1 MLSAVLLCALMQTLP
16 PSPTVCAQAARTLE
30 SGLPA
35 ARKDLPQL
43 LPLAKSCADLLG
55 PGSRNARKL
64 QAGLLSLEALPATE
78 RETALRVLA
87 KELEELAVDLAFQ
100 PVNESPLPQGF
111 PAHTPVG
118 EIAIREYPAYRL
130 ARTAMN
136 RTRNS
141 AFWRLF
147 NHIQSHSIPMTAPV
161 EITYERERPQ
171 AMAFLYQATAG
182 GTLGPEGE
190 VEVVDVP
197 AAKVIS
203 IGLRGSTDEKRL
215 ANAREELQRWIAGQ
229 ARYEICGP
237 ARSMSWNSP
246 MVADKRRYCEVQ
258 YPVRLRADWAP
269 RPIQPGSAS
278 NG

>member
-1 MLSAVLLCALMQTLP
+1 MLAAVLLCALMQTPP

-43 LPLAKSCADLLG
+43 LPLAKSCAELLG

-64 QAGLLSLEALPATE
+64 QAGLLSLEALPAAE
-78 RETALRVLA
+78 REAALRVLA
-87 KELEELAVDLAFQ
+87 NELGELMLDLKFQ

-118 EIAIREYPAYRL
+118 EIAIRDYPAYRL

-136 RTRNS
+136 RANNS
-141 AFWRLF
+141 AFWSLF
-147 NHIQSHSIPMTAPV
+147 NHIKSNSIPMTAPV

-171 AMAFLYQATAG
+171 SMAFLYQATAVG
-182 GTLGPEGE
+182 RVGVQGE

-197 AAKVIS
+197 AATVVS
-203 IGLRGSTDEKRL
+203 LGMRGSVTDVRM

-229 ARYEICGP
+229 SRYEICGP

-246 MVADKRRYCEVQ
+246 MVPDSRRYCEVQ
-258 YPVRLRADWAP
+258 YPVRVRADWVP
-269 RPIQPGSAS
+269 RAIQPGSTS